1 MSGFSLAEYFDRQ
14 EMRNVRAKIGLI
26 GHLDRRPSRRYFAL
40 WLQAPKIAARGA
52 YLGKFDFTYRQAQPT
67 KSYDFTLKLQ

>member
-14 EMRNVRAKIGLI
+14 EMRNVRAKIDLA

-40 WLQAPKIAARGA
+40 WLQAPKIAARRA
-52 YLGKFDFTYRQAQPT
+52 YLGKFDIYVGRPIG
-67 KSYDFTLKLQ
+67 SPLKVMILH